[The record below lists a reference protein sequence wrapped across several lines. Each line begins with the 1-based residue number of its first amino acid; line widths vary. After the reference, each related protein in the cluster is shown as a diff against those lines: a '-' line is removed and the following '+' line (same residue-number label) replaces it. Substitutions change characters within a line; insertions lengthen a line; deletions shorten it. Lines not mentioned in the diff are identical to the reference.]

1 MSSTNERFK
10 KAKEAVE
17 DFFNTSNQDKLKE
30 FFMENTY
37 SLEEMQ
43 QVVQE
48 VQKEQGRAFS
58 YQMLDELMQEATD
71 ESEIAFFKEAKSKF
85 LVNHETTEEEILMLS
100 KKHPREPT
108 DLSNVTIIN
117 KATPKKENKFKK
129 IMTSIGISVLVI
141 IGFLCTMFWLYNLSK
156 NEIKTAQK
164 NADIRQDLVSKELGI
179 SVDDFMMNKSTQ
191 QTGFIVKTKDNIYFA
206 DFKQENTEDAPE
218 LMDLRPITMR
228 EAGYLQAKAN

>member
-1 MSSTNERFK
+1 MSSTNERFQ
-10 KAKEAVE
+10 KAKEVVK
-17 DFFNTSNQDKLKE
+17 DFFNTNNQEKLKE

-37 SLEEMQ
+37 SIEEMQ

-58 YQMLDELMQEATD
+58 YQMLDELIQEATD

-100 KKHPREPT
+100 KEYPRELT

-117 KATPKKENKFKK
+117 KATPKKENKLKK
-129 IMTSIGISVLVI
+129 IMISIGTSVLVI
-141 IGFLCTMFWLYNLSK
+141 IGILCTMLWFYDLSK
-156 NEIKTAQK
+156 NELITAKK
-164 NADIRQDLVSKELGI
+164 NADIRQNLVSKELGI
-179 SVDDFMMNKSTQ
+179 SVDDFMLNKSSQ

-206 DFKQENTEDAPE
+206 DFKQENREDTPE

-228 EAGYLQAKAN
+228 EAGYLQAN

>member
-1 MSSTNERFK
+1 MSPTNERFQ
-10 KAKEAVE
+10 KAKEAVK
-17 DFFNTSNQDKLKE
+17 DFFNTNNQEKLKE
-30 FFMENTY
+30 FFLKNTY

-85 LVNHETTEEEILMLS
+85 LVNHETTEEEMLVLS
-100 KKHPREPT
+100 KEYPREPT

-117 KATPKKENKFKK
+117 KATPQKENKLKK
-129 IMTSIGISVLVI
+129 VMISIGTSVLVI
-141 IGFLCTMFWLYNLSK
+141 IGILCTMLWVYDLSK
-156 NEIKTAQK
+156 NELITAQK

-228 EAGYLQAKAN
+228 EAGYLQAN

>member
-1 MSSTNERFK
+1 MSLTDERFQ
-10 KAKEAVE
+10 KAKEAVK

-37 SLEEMQ
+37 SDEEMK

-58 YQMLDELMQEATD
+58 YQMLDELMKESTD
-71 ESEIAFFKEAKSKF
+71 ESEIAFFKEAKSEF
-85 LVNHETTEEEILMLS
+85 LVNHEATEKEMLVLS
-100 KKHPREPT
+100 KEYPREPN
-108 DLSNVTIIN
+108 DLSTVTILN
-117 KATPKKENKFKK
+117 KATPQKENKLKK
-129 IMTSIGISVLVI
+129 VMISIGTSVLVI
-141 IGFLCTMFWLYNLSK
+141 IGILCTMLWVYDLSK
-156 NEIKTAQK
+156 NEIMTAK
-164 NADIRQDLVSKELGI
+164 KSADIRQDLVSKELGI

-228 EAGYLQAKAN
+228 EAGYLQAN

>member
-1 MSSTNERFK
+1 MSPTNERFQK
-10 KAKEAVE
+10 EKEAVK
-17 DFFNTSNQDKLKE
+17 DFFNTNNQEKLKE
-30 FFMENTY
+30 FFLKNTY

-100 KKHPREPT
+100 KKYPREPT

-117 KATPKKENKFKK
+117 KATPKKENKLKK

-191 QTGFIVKTKDNIYFA
+191 QTGLIVKTKDNIYFA

-228 EAGYLQAKAN
+228 EAGYLQAN